1 MTQVG
6 IKSLKGEMEA
16 FREMLRSPR
25 AGAKS
30 KNQLEVEELR
40 DEVRQLKAQLQN
52 REAEVLYRDSIEN
65 DTDAEYRRLQSEL
78 RDERKIRKNLQ
89 RENTEFSRYLVRDQK
104 RGRF

>member
-1 MTQVG
+1 M
-6 IKSLKGEMEA
+6 
-16 FREMLRSPR
+16 
-25 AGAKS
+25 
-30 KNQLEVEELR
+30 
-40 DEVRQLKAQLQN
+40 RQLKAQLQN
-52 REAEVLYRDSIEN
+52 REAEVLYHDSIEN